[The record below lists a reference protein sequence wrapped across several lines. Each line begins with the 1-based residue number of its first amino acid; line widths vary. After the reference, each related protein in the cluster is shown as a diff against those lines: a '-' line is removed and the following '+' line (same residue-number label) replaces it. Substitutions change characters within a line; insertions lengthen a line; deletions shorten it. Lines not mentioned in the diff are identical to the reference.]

1 MIREKG
7 KYEIINRNT
16 FFLYRFDNLNV
27 EYLRMGKFL
36 FHFREKRKTEL
47 RERDS
52 KKKKGDEHSQ

>member
-1 MIREKG
+1 MKLSI
-7 KYEIINRNT
+7 EIL